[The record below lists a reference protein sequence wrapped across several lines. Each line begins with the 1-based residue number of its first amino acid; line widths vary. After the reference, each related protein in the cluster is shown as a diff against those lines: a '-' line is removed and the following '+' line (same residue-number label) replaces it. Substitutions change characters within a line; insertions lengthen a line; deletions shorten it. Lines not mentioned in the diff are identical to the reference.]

1 MKSVLQVFSLDIVAK
16 VLLGLV
22 GIILIRFMPKMEYA
36 LYTVAISVVSVITQ
50 TLASSFNRIYIV
62 GSDQFSLGN
71 ASSSFLG
78 LQLLIMLLLT
88 LLSLPLV
95 GVVGSAYWFVML
107 LSLATCLSEFSKTF
121 FQKQLKFVRF
131 SLVELA
137 RVLAFGGAVIVLIY
151 VVGHELNAWHVLLVQ
166 SLAMLVTFLTLSSKQ
181 LRIRDLVAVNAA
193 TQLAAKVLRGP
204 YRYLFGYFFVL
215 AFFTQVDVFMLRALA
230 DDSALATYGSAFRYY
245 SLLSLALGA
254 VHVVWL
260 PVVQNVQSLAELT
273 TILVYHK
280 RMVLLFAPVVLMGA
294 WAAQWIIPLIDMGK
308 YPDAVLIFRILAI
321 SAIVSFAFSPYVNL
335 VMRFEDFKFL
345 FVLII
350 LALLMDVGLNFAL
363 VPVHGPVGTAIAA
376 FVAFGIVN
384 GATFVRAKRYK
395 NMFRSP
401 TTSNT

>member
-22 GIILIRFMPKMEYA
+22 GIILIRYMPKMEYA

-181 LRIRDLVAVNAA
+181 LRLRDLVAVNAA

-350 LALLMDVGLNFAL
+350 LALLVDVGLNFAL

-384 GATFVRAKRYK
+384 GAIFVRAKRYK